1 VREFWTELPAA
12 YRYNLQLHRRE
23 RTFKDWDCSV
33 EGFEGIRAQDI
44 LPLLMARFGFEAF
57 LPFANLIDPFID
69 RGIGHNFD
77 PANPEDTA
85 FIDRVHARDE
95 AEIRAGRI
103 KPTHLMAVLTTDRSV
118 RGQCRDGLTPEHC
131 VRWPGLGRTL
141 AHEHV
146 FVMQPEA
153 LQNYGRVWGERYWV
167 EDVRIA
173 DAVAKLAAFRAAGIR
188 TIVDPTAPGL
198 GRNIP
203 RIQRINAEVDLHI
216 VVATGVYAFLELP
229 NFLHYR
235 SADAIAELFVRELR
249 EGIDDTGVKAAF
261 LKCAVE
267 EHGVV
272 GDIPKILEAVALAAA
287 ETGAPVMVH
296 TNASASTGTIALDA
310 LTSRGVD
317 PTRIVVAH
325 AGDSNDLD
333 YLRAI
338 GDTGAT
344 LGFDRFNIPHFNR
357 DENRI
362 RTLLV
367 LLDEGY
373 RDRIHLSHD
382 AACFMDFM
390 VGDPNFAEERPSY
403 LHISSQVLPVLLE
416 RGVTQEQID
425 EMLVDNPRRVF
436 ASAPAGS

>member
-1 VREFWTELPAA
+1 MST
-12 YRYNLQLHRRE
+12 
-23 RTFKDWDCSV
+23 V
-33 EGFEGIRAQDI
+33 E
-44 LPLLMARFGFEAF
+44 
-57 LPFANLIDPFID
+57 
-69 RGIGHNFD
+69 
-77 PANPEDTA
+77 T
-85 FIDRVHARDE
+85 
-95 AEIRAGRI
+95 
-103 KPTHLMAVLTTDRSV
+103 V
-118 RGQCRDGLTPEHC
+118 RGPVEAAA
-131 VRWPGLGRTL
+131 LGPTL

-146 FVMQPEA
+146 FVLQPEA
-153 LQNYGRVWGERYWV
+153 LQNYGRVWGAAYWD
-167 EDVRIA
+167 EDVRVA
-173 DAVAKLAAFRAAGIR
+173 DAVEKLDAVREAGFR

-203 RIQRINAEVDLHI
+203 RIQRINAEVDLNI

-235 SADAIAELFVRELR
+235 SADAIAELFVREIR
-249 EGIDDTGVKAAF
+249 EGIDDTGVRAAF

-272 GDIPKILEAVALAAA
+272 GDIPKVLDAVALAAS

-296 TNASASTGTIALDA
+296 TNASASTGTIALEA
-310 LTSRGVD
+310 LTSRGVE

-344 LGFDRFNIPHFNR
+344 LGFDRFNIPHFNP

-362 RTLLV
+362 ETLLV
-367 LLDEGY
+367 LLEEGY
-373 RDRIHLSHD
+373 GDRIHLSHD

-390 VGDPNFAEERPSY
+390 VGDPAFADEHPDY
-403 LHISSQVLPVLLE
+403 LHISRTIVPALLE
-416 RGVTQEQID
+416 HGVTESTID
-425 EMLVDNPRRVF
+425 ELMVDNPRRF
-436 ASAPAGS
+436 FEIAGS